1 MKRLLY
7 LFSVVAA
14 LGGFLF
20 GFDMA
25 VISGTIPFITEY
37 FHLSDTLLGY
47 AVSSALVGC
56 VFGALFIGKPGDVF
70 GRRDMLKA
78 IAALFFISAIGSGLA
93 GSLTVFVI
101 FRFIGRRRCLGFV
114 ADVYF

>member
-1 MKRLLY
+1 MKRILY
-7 LFSVVAA
+7 LYSFVAA

-37 FHLSDTLLGY
+37 FNLSDTLLGY
-47 AVSSALVGC
+47 TVSSALVGC

-70 GRRDMLKA
+70 GRREMLKV
-78 IAALFFISAIGSGLA
+78 IAALFLISAIGSAMA

-101 FRFIGRRRCLGFV
+101 FRFLNSWLLIML
-114 ADVYF
+114 